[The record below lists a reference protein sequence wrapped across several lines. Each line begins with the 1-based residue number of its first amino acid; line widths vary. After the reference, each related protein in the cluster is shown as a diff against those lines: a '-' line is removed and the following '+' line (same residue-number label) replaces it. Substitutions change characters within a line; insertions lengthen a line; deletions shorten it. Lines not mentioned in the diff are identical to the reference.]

1 MSFKRIIN
9 DEGVGGIDLSKI
21 PDTELPP
28 MREDFRETFQWRIFR
43 IMAEFVE
50 GFQFVA
56 DFKDA
61 VTVFGSSSLD
71 ENDPHYKKA
80 QRFGELLA
88 RNNFSVITGG
98 GPGIMEAANRGAYEA
113 EGNSI
118 GINIQL
124 QEGERAN
131 KYLRESIGFYYF
143 FTRKVML
150 SFAHSGYV
158 FFPGG
163 FGTLDEFFE
172 VVTLIQTK
180 KIEIRGPV
188 IAVGVDFWT
197 PLFRW
202 LKDDLCN
209 KYQTIKGENLDI
221 FTLVDTPE
229 EAFEII
235 REYKEKNSNN
245 NL

>member
-1 MSFKRIIN
+1 MNIRKMRNGKKS
-9 DEGVGGIDLSKI
+9 DIDLSKI

-28 MREDFRETFQWRIFR
+28 IEEDFRETFQWRIFR

-61 VTVFGSSSLD
+61 VTVFGSSCFD
-71 ENDPHYKKA
+71 ENNPNYKKA
-80 QRFGELLA
+80 QKFGEILA
-88 RNNFSVITGG
+88 INNFSVVTGG

-113 EGNSI
+113 EGSSI
-118 GINIQL
+118 GINIYL
-124 QEGERAN
+124 EEGERAN

-150 SFAHSGYV
+150 SFGSAGYV

-180 KIEIRGPV
+180 KIPLRGPV
-188 IAVGVDFWT
+188 IAVGKDFWE

-202 LKDDLCN
+202 LREDLCH
-209 KYQTIKGENLDI
+209 KYQTIKGENMDI

-235 REYKEKNSNN
+235 KKHKEENKS
-245 NL
+245 

>member
-1 MSFKRIIN
+1 MNIKKIN
-9 DEGVGGIDLSKI
+9 KEEKQSEFDLSKI

-28 MREDFRETFQWRIFR
+28 IREDFRETFQWRIFR

-61 VTVFGSSSLD
+61 VTIFGSSSFD
-71 ENDPHYKKA
+71 EENPNYKKA
-80 QRFGELLA
+80 QRLGELLA

-124 QEGERAN
+124 EEGERAN

-150 SFAHSGYV
+150 SFAHSGYI
-158 FFPGG
+158 FLPGG

-180 KIEIRGPV
+180 KIVARGPV
-188 IAVGVDFWT
+188 IAVGVDFWE
-197 PLFRW
+197 PLFKW
-202 LKDDLCN
+202 LKDDLCH

-229 EAFEII
+229 EALEII
-235 REYKEKNSNN
+235 KNYKNKSN
-245 NL
+245 